1 MTQQMYNPMKPALH
15 RKAIAGQ
22 GGFTLVELLVA
33 SAGGLILMGFVAVV
47 FSFYGRTVSE
57 NQAIIRMHD
66 SMRSAAWKL
75 RQDLEGI
82 TCDVKPWIRPEQDAG
97 YFELIEGPLTDLSA
111 AAGSTNLVA
120 DVDDVLMFTTCGNGS
135 GFVGK
140 HASST
145 NEASIIEADA
155 TEVVWFCVQQ
165 PGPAVDGMNL
175 YSLHRRQ
182 LLVVGYVGTTGT
194 YGFSRLSGDALLTN
208 SGPNP
213 QTIPTVFQDYDISLR
228 YEGGWLL
235 ANGLSDLTKRENRF
249 LHRFDNGSG
258 RDPPLDD
265 PDQVP
270 YHIPIDQKTVSR
282 VFPYD
287 LNLVRLQ
294 GNPASVSNPPW
305 PWNSDA
311 VLVGD
316 REGED
321 VVIRNVLAFDVRV
334 FDPQQAVDHS
344 TGAVLPPDY
353 TDLGA
358 QSRPTT
364 AVGVNPIR
372 YTTLSGSSYFTTPT
386 YCTWSYHYEF
396 DGLTAKR
403 SNARLGDSLDNNGDG
418 QVDEA
423 REDVIVDEGTD
434 LLDNNGNGAI
444 DETAEFETSPP
455 YNVPLR
461 GIEIRLR
468 CYEPQGKQVRQ
479 VTIRHAF

>member
-1 MTQQMYNPMKPALH
+1 MTQQMYNPIKPALN
-15 RKAIAGQ
+15 RKAIAGR

-82 TCDVKPWIRPEQDAG
+82 TCDVKPWVRPEQDAG
-97 YFELIEGPLTDLSA
+97 YFELIEGPLTDQSA

-120 DVDDVLMFTTCGNGS
+120 DVDDVLMFTTRGNGS
-135 GFVGK
+135 GFIGK

-145 NEASIIEADA
+145 MEADA
-155 TEVVWFCVQQ
+155 AEVAWFCVQQ
-165 PGPAVDGMNL
+165 PGLVDGMNL

-194 YGFSRLSGDALLTN
+194 YGFSRLSGDGLLTN

-228 YEGGWLL
+228 YEGGLLL

-258 RDPPLDD
+258 RSPSLSL
-265 PDQVP
+265 PDQAP

-287 LNLVRLQ
+287 LNLVRLR

-311 VLVGD
+311 VLTGD

-334 FDPQQAVDHS
+334 FDPAAS
-344 TGAVLPPDY
+344 PPDY
-353 TDLGA
+353 IDLG
-358 QSRPTT
+358 
-364 AVGVNPIR
+364 GVAG
-372 YTTLSGSSYFTTPT
+372 TTLGNAGGLSPPT

-396 DGLTAKR
+396 NGLDEDG
-403 SNARLGDSLDNNGDG
+403 D
-418 QVDEA
+418 VD
-423 REDVIVDEGTD
+423 VDEGTD
-434 LLDNNGNGAI
+434 LVDNNTNGAV
-444 DETAEFETSPP
+444 DEVTEYETAPP

-468 CYEPQGKQVRQ
+468 CYEPQGKQIRQ
-479 VTIRHAF
+479 VTIRHAL